1 MTDVPTFDE
10 RPTTRGLTTAS
21 GSHGK
26 VRVYLDGV
34 DVSRNCVTADDRYG
48 WVVLLNRDD
57 NGHPKIRHVTGCPN
71 FAGPG
76 KFIMHRPGPD
86 GHLVAEQEICCSVGC
101 GLDVELRTG
110 VVELTPWPPA

>member
-10 RPTTRGLTTAS
+10 PGATRGLTTAS

-34 DVSRNCVTADDRYG
+34 DVSRDCVTADDRQGY
-48 WVVLLNRDD
+48 VVLLNRDE
-57 NGHPKIRHVTGCPN
+57 NRMPRIRHVTGCPN
-71 FAGPG
+71 FDGPG
-76 KFIMHRPGPD
+76 KFIHHKPD
-86 GHLVAEQEICCSVGC
+86 ENGHLVAEQAICCSVGC

-110 VVELTPWPPA
+110 VVEMIPWPPS